1 MLGTGL
7 CFAAVQ
13 GLANMLWSYAKL
25 PVAPPAVV
33 MALVSKITDQLVQHS
48 QRPDG
53 SPTFDAQVGCR
64 TFSDGWLKGL
74 SYCCVTV
81 HSVCGCMLVC
91 FMCSTLCLLPVPVL
105 QVRMH
110 APLV

>member
-1 MLGTGL
+1 MLTCGGIN
-7 CFAAVQ
+7 APISQ

-53 SPTFDAQVGCR
+53 SPAFDAQVSLRKCPP
-64 TFSDGWLKGL
+64 
-74 SYCCVTV
+74 
-81 HSVCGCMLVC
+81 
-91 FMCSTLCLLPVPVL
+91 LLATAL
-105 QVRMH
+105 
-110 APLV
+110 